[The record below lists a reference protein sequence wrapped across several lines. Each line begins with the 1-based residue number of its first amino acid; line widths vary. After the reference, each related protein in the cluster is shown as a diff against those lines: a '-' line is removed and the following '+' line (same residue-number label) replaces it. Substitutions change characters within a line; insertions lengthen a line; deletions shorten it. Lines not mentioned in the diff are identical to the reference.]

1 MKNKLRAIII
11 DDEPRSITTMQWELS
26 SFEDQVETIATCTEP
41 LKAKDLILKHK
52 PDVIFLDI
60 EMPHLNGIDLVK
72 SFDKVP
78 CSVIFTTAYD
88 KFAIQAFEI
97 SAIDYLLKPIN
108 GEDLNRAIN
117 KLINKD
123 DSRYLEQQFTALFE
137 NITAA
142 KTGFKKIVI
151 PVQEGFEFVNL
162 EDILRCEANANYTKI
177 FLVSGRMIF
186 ISKSLKE
193 VEGMISDTSFC
204 RVHQSHLVNLRYI
217 SKYQKGKGGSIT
229 LSDGSLIPV
238 SRSRRDDFLGQL

>member
-1 MKNKLRAIII
+1 MKNKIRAILI
-11 DDEPRSITTMQWELS
+11 DDEPRSITAMKWELA
-26 SFEDQVETIATCTEP
+26 SFEDQIETIAICTEP
-41 LKAKDLILKHK
+41 LKAKDLILELK

-72 SFDKVP
+72 SFDKIP

-88 KFAIQAFEI
+88 KFAVQAFEI

-108 GEDLNRAIN
+108 REDLKRAID
-117 KLINKD
+117 KLKNTD
-123 DSRYLEQQFTALFE
+123 ENRFLEEQFTALFE

-142 KTGFKKIVI
+142 QTGFKKIVI

-177 FLVSGRMIF
+177 FLAEDRMIL

-193 VEGMISDTSFC
+193 VEGMIADTSFC

-229 LSDGSLIPV
+229 MNDGSLIPV
-238 SRSRRDDFLGQL
+238 SRARREDFLGQL

>member
-1 MKNKLRAIII
+1 MKNKLRAILI
-11 DDEPRSITTMQWELS
+11 DDEPRSISTMKWELS
-26 SFEDQVETIATCTEP
+26 SFEDQIETIAVCTEP
-41 LKAKDLILKHK
+41 LKAKELILELK

-72 SFDKVP
+72 SFDKIP

-88 KFAIQAFEI
+88 KFAVQAFEI

-108 GEDLNRAIN
+108 GEDLKRAID
-117 KLINKD
+117 KLKNTD
-123 DSRYLEQQFTALFE
+123 ENRFLEKQFTALFE

-151 PVQEGFEFVNL
+151 PVQDGLEFVNL
-162 EDILRCEANANYTKI
+162 EDILRCEADANYTKI
-177 FLVSGRMIF
+177 FLGEDRMIY

-193 VEGMISDTSFC
+193 VEAMISDSSFC
-204 RVHQSHLVNLRYI
+204 RVHQSHFVNLRYI

-229 LSDGSLIPV
+229 MNDGSIIPV
-238 SRSRRDDFLGQL
+238 SRARRDDFLGQL